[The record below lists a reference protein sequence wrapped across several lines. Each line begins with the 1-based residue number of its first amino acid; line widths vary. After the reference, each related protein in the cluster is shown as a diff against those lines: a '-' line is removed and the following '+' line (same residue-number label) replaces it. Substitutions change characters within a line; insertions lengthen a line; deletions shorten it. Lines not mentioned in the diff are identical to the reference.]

1 MIPAR
6 LLAFDGAPAKLFEK
20 GEELLKTHFGDVD
33 FNFTANAPFVL
44 FFLSGGSERAAI
56 EAAAGS
62 DFCLLL
68 AYEDNNS
75 TAAATEVN
83 AWMQQNGKACL
94 LADINEPDGRKTVIA
109 YLSVY
114 ASLNTLQQKKV
125 GLIGASSDW
134 LVASDIDAHMLS
146 TRLGISMQKILWR
159 DVPNYKT
166 QKADSGMLE
175 KFPAADFDMQS
186 AAKIHNALKQVVQDR
201 RLDAFT
207 IECFPMVQHDGVTA
221 CLSLSDFNDNG
232 IPAGCEGDLTSIAGM
247 MFLQAVTGL
256 IPWMANL
263 VKIGS
268 DYIKLAHCT
277 APTGLLESFTV
288 DTHFETGK
296 GTAVSGIFAK
306 GEITIFRFDSSLG
319 QAFLSSG
326 RITNG
331 SSSPA
336 GACRTQIEAK
346 LPVEKVNSLKTNPLG
361 NHHLVLPGNFNNL
374 IRRACRIKKIDL
386 I

>member
-6 LLAFDGAPAKLFEK
+6 LLAFDGAPAKLIEK
-20 GEELLKTHFGDVD
+20 GEEMLKTHFGDVD
-33 FNFTANAPFVL
+33 FDFEANAPFLL
-44 FFLSGGSERAAI
+44 FFLSGGSERSAI

-94 LADINEPDGRKTVIA
+94 LADINEPDGRKTVVA
-109 YLSVY
+109 YLNVY
-114 ASLNTLQQKKV
+114 TSLKKLQQKKV
-125 GLIGASSDW
+125 GLIGASSHW

-146 TRLGISMQKILWR
+146 TRLGISLQKILWR

-166 QKADSGMLE
+166 QKADSGILE
-175 KFPAADFDMQS
+175 KFPSADFDMQS
-186 AAKIHNALKQVVQDR
+186 AAKIHQALKQVVKDR

-221 CLSLSDFNDNG
+221 CLSLSDFNDSG

-247 MFLQAVTGL
+247 MFLQAITGI

-263 VKIGS
+263 IKVGS

-277 APTGLLESFTV
+277 APTGLLDSFTV
-288 DTHFETGK
+288 NSHYETGR

-306 GEITIFRFDSSLG
+306 GEVTVFRLSNTLER
-319 QAFLSSG
+319 AFLTTGKILSAAD
-326 RITNG
+326 
-331 SSSPA
+331 SPA
-336 GACRTQIEAK
+336 GACRTMIE
-346 LPVEKVNSLKTNPLG
+346 VEIPPAMATLLRSEPLG
-361 NHHLVLPGNFNNL
+361 NHHLVLPGNFGTL
-374 IRRACRIKKIDL
+374 IKRACLLKQIQL
-386 I
+386 M